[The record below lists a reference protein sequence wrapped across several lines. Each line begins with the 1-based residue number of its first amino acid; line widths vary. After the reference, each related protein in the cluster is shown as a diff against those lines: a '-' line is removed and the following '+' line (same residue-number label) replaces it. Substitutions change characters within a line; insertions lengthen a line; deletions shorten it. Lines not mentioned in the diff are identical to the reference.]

1 MKVKKML
8 SVLLTASIPATCM
21 LGCGSTSTASNSGS
35 GSASTDS
42 DGPMTIKVWAPQED
56 QTPSDKY
63 PNGIVPYL
71 CDKFNEA
78 HPEWDIKFEYS
89 AVSEADAGKEAL
101 KDIDATADVFLYA
114 NDQIPS
120 LVEAGAIAKLGG
132 KNVDE
137 MKANNSE
144 TMANTVTYKD
154 GVYGFPF
161 TPNTYMLFYDKSKF
175 NDEEVKSLDTMMN
188 IDLGSDVS
196 NFSCPINNS
205 WYISSFYYAG
215 GGELFGPN
223 GIDEDAGMTFGE
235 HPEVTKYLVNLKNN
249 PKFFCEPADST
260 GASLSKFSEG
270 KLGAFTTGSWDAKD
284 IKKYLGDNMGVTVLP
299 KITLDGQ
306 EKQLMSFAGSKAVG
320 VNPKSKNME
329 ASVALAAYLG
339 GEESQKLH
347 FEVRGYVPTWKSVTE
362 SEEVKKDPVAAAVIA
377 EINTA
382 SKTQP
387 MVKKMD
393 GYWTPAEAMG
403 KSIIQGDV
411 TLDNAEDSTKQ
422 MGENMAKK

>member
-1 MKVKKML
+1 MKMKKVL
-8 SVLLTASIPATCM
+8 SVLLTASIAATCM
-21 LGCGSTSTASNSGS
+21 LGCGASSTASKSASGS
-35 GSASTDS
+35 GSGSS
-42 DGPMTIKVWAPQED
+42 DGNITLKVWAPQED

-78 HPEWDIKFEYS
+78 HPEWNIKFEYA
-89 AVSEADAGKEAL
+89 AVSEGDANKEAL
-101 KDIDATADVFLYA
+101 KDVDAAADVFLYA

-132 KNVDE
+132 KYVDE

-144 TMANTVTYKD
+144 TMVNSVTYKD

-161 TPNTYMLFYDKSKF
+161 TPNTFMLFYDKSKYSE
-175 NDEEVKSLDTMMN
+175 EEVKNLDTMMAK
-188 IDLGSDVS
+188 DLGDGVS
-196 NFSCPINNS
+196 NFSSPINNS
-205 WYISSFYYAG
+205 WYISAYYYAG

-223 GIDEDAGMTFGE
+223 GNDEAAGMTFGD

-249 PKFFCEPADST
+249 PKYFCDPADST
-260 GASLSKFSEG
+260 GASLSKFTDG
-270 KLGAFTTGSWDAKD
+270 KLGAFTTGSWDAEA
-284 IKKYLGDNMGVTVLP
+284 IKKSLGDNMGVTQLP
-299 KITLDGQ
+299 TITLNGEQ
-306 EKQLMSFAGSKAVG
+306 KQLRSFAGSKATG
-320 VNPKSKNME
+320 VNPKCKNME
-329 ASVALAAYLG
+329 AAVALAAYLA

-347 FEVRGYVPTWKSVTE
+347 YEVRGYVPTWKSIAD
-362 SEEVKKDPVAAAVIA
+362 SDEVKKDIVASAVIK
-377 EINTA
+377 EIDNA

-393 GYWTPAEAMG
+393 NYWTPAEAMG

-411 TLDNAEDSTKQ
+411 TLDNADEKTKA
-422 MGENMAKK
+422 MGDDQNK